1 MSAVPTLAD
10 DDLCEPPS
18 PVGIA
23 LEQCIAVYRRW
34 LHLADSD
41 MVIAALAA
49 VAANLIPGDPL
60 WLLFVGSPG
69 SGKTEMIAP
78 FAGLEYVHA
87 ASTFTEAALL
97 SGTPKKEQANGAKG
111 GLLRQLDTFGII
123 LAKDFSGVLTMNRD
137 ARAQL
142 LSALRE
148 VYDGSWTR
156 YVGSEGGKMLHWS
169 GKAGLVGAVTPSI
182 DRHHAVMGA
191 LGERFV
197 LYRIHVDDAKA
208 QATRSLA
215 NRGHERTMRT
225 ELAAAVASVVALVD
239 SDTAPR
245 ELTYEEVGHLVDLA
259 VFVVQARTAV
269 ERDGYDREVLVMPS
283 AEAPGRLVHA
293 LGSLLS
299 GAEAIGA
306 DQATAWRIVSKAAWD
321 CLPDMRRTLLRYLLD
336 RPNARIADA
345 STATGIPRT
354 TAERTL
360 EDLVL
365 LGLVE
370 QHKEADH
377 DTAARRYDLTE
388 TARNDWPRASPEVF
402 KV

>member
-1 MSAVPTLAD
+1 MIPLLAAD
-10 DDLCEPPS
+10 DISAPPS
-18 PVGIA
+18 PVAIA
-23 LEQCIAVYRRW
+23 LERCLISYRRW
-34 LHLADSD
+34 LCLPDSD

-60 WLLFVGSPG
+60 WLLLVGSPG
-69 SGKTEMIAP
+69 SGKTEVIQP
-78 FAGLEYVHA
+78 LAGLDYVHA

-111 GLLRQLDTFGII
+111 GLLRQLGEFGII

-169 GKAGLVGAVTPSI
+169 GKAGMIGAVTPSI

-197 LYRIHVDDAKA
+197 LYRVHVDDAKA
-208 QATRSLA
+208 QATRRLA
-215 NRGHERTMRT
+215 NRGHERTMRA
-225 ELAAAVASVVALVD
+225 ELSAAVADVLSVV
-239 SDTAPR
+239 DTESPPR
-245 ELTYEEVGHLVDLA
+245 EMSDVEVGRLVDLA
-259 VFVVQARTAV
+259 AFVVEARTAV
-269 ERDGYDREVLVMPS
+269 ERDGYDREVVVMPS
-283 AEAPGRLVHA
+283 AEAPGRLVGA

-306 DQATAWRIVSKAAWD
+306 DEFTAWRIVTKAAWD
-321 CLPDMRRTLLRYLLD
+321 CLPDMRRTLLRYLFGH
-336 RPNARIADA
+336 PNTRIADI
-345 STATGIPRT
+345 STTTGIPRT

-360 EDLVL
+360 DDLVL

-370 QHKEADH
+370 RHKEADH
-377 DTAARRYDLTE
+377 DTAAWRFNLTE
-388 TARNDWPRASPEVF
+388 HARTEWPGASPEVF